1 MTPVDDE
8 HFNYIYFLRQPV
20 ELYPVD
26 NQVQHPERLF
36 ETIEQL
42 STRDDQ
48 LLGWVV
54 ARVIDRHSMLQL
66 YPDIQPTFH
75 TWWIVDPHEIV
86 PDSMTHQVLLGV
98 IDDLQY

>member
-20 ELYPVD
+20 ELYPIH
-26 NQVQHPERLF
+26 NNIPHPERLF

-42 STRDDQ
+42 STSDDQ

-54 ARVIDRHSMLQL
+54 ARVIDRHSLCQL
-66 YPDIQPTFH
+66 YPNIKPSHH

-98 IDDLQY
+98 IDDINY